1 MPVDCVHM
9 IKGVGSLAG
18 IVGIDRPWAVVA
30 LLVRVL
36 IGMGHWQQL
45 RGYELC

>member
-1 MPVDCVHM
+1 M
-9 IKGVGSLAG
+9 IESVGCLAG
-18 IVGIDRPWAVVA
+18 IVAIDRPWAVVA

-36 IGMGHWQQL
+36 IGLDHWQQL